1 LTYNA
6 QIVATTSTT
15 AIVGLPAA
23 ENIVSMITDQ
33 LPVSCMRL
41 VHPSRIYF
49 INEKSGVATAVG
61 STIFFTS
68 NCRQTLL
75 LDFNNG

>member
-23 ENIVSMITDQ
+23 ENIVSMNTDQ

-41 VHPSRIYF
+41 VHPTEFTLLMRSQ
-49 INEKSGVATAVG
+49 ESLAVG
-61 STIFFTS
+61 STVFH
-68 NCRQTLL
+68 QQL
-75 LDFNNG
+75 